1 MKLFVSYCH
10 IINNNNNN
18 NNSKNNNNNKIKNFF
33 MITLQNFSDF

>member
-10 IINNNNNN
+10 IINNNNN